1 MKKRLVWAVID
12 ALFLSQLSV
21 VSYQLSA
28 VWAQAPVG
36 GLAVTG
42 QVRGESGDPK
52 SFVRVQLE
60 GPGSY
65 VALTNS
71 KGQFSLKGVVPG
83 QYRITVTQSGK
94 VQTFT
99 MPIERGQV
107 DLVVKW

>member
-1 MKKRLVWAVID
+1 MKKRLVWAMIS
-12 ALFLSQLSV
+12 ALFIVGPSFV
-21 VSYQLSA
+21 R
-28 VWAQAPVG
+28 AQAPVS
-36 GLAVTG
+36 GLALTG
-42 QVRGESGDPK
+42 QVKGASGDPK
-52 SFVRVQLE
+52 SFVRLQFE

-71 KGQFSLKGVVPG
+71 KGQFSLKGMAPG

-99 MPIERGQV
+99 MPIEQGQV

>member
-1 MKKRLVWAVID
+1 MKRQLVLAVIC
-12 ALFLSQLSV
+12 LMFIIGPSFV
-21 VSYQLSA
+21 MG
-28 VWAQAPVG
+28 QAPVG
-36 GLAVTG
+36 ELAVTG
-42 QVRGESGDPK
+42 QVRGASGDTK

-60 GPGSY
+60 GPGRY

-71 KGQFSLKGVVPG
+71 KGQFSLQGVVPG

-99 MPIERGQV
+99 MPIEQGQV